1 MGKVIPSFSVL
12 SPLVVLLTIPV
23 YLTTLS
29 YKRFLYDTTLSY
41 KRFLYDT
48 THTENLRLSR
58 LSSQLID
65 IISDL

>member
-29 YKRFLYDTTLSY
+29 YKRFLYDTT
-41 KRFLYDT
+41 
-48 THTENLRLSR
+48 HTENLRLSR